1 MRENCIEWI
10 EGDSRITITT
20 YHRKLINK
28 IKAISAENPEEVEI
42 IKENKDGSICVHVPL
57 SYLSISPKRKHT
69 ISEEKKQELRDR
81 LAKINEARFGSKNE
95 EA

>member
-28 IKAISAENPEEVEI
+28 ILAISKENPSEVEI
-42 IKENKDGSICVHVPL
+42 IKQNQDGSICVHAPL
-57 SYLSISPKRKHT
+57 SYLQISPKRTHNT
-69 ISEEKKQELRDR
+69 SEEKKQELRER
-81 LAKINEARFGSKNE
+81 LARMREAKCGE
-95 EA
+95 IP

>member
-20 YHRKLINK
+20 YHRKFINK
-28 IKAISAENPEEVEI
+28 LKAISEEKPEEVEI

-57 SYLSISPKRKHT
+57 SYLKISPKRNV
-69 ISEEKKQELRDR
+69 ILSEERKQELRETLQR
-81 LAKINEARFGSKNE
+81 AREAKCGETP
-95 EA
+95 

>member
-28 IKAISAENPEEVEI
+28 ILAISKENPSEVEI
-42 IKENKDGSICVHVPL
+42 IKQNQDGSICAHIPTYYVR
-57 SYLSISPKRKHT
+57 IAPKKKV
-69 ISEEKKQELRDR
+69 SEERRQALREQFAR
-81 LAKINEARFGSKNE
+81 YREAKCGETP
-95 EA
+95 

>member
-28 IKAISAENPEEVEI
+28 ILAISKENPSEVEI
-42 IKENKDGSICVHVPL
+42 IKQNQDGSICVHAPL
-57 SYLSISPKRKHT
+57 EFLKIGPKKSYN
-69 ISEEKKQELRDR
+69 ISEEKKQELRER
-81 LAKINEARFGSKNE
+81 CARMREAKCGETP
-95 EA
+95 

>member
-28 IKAISAENPEEVEI
+28 ILAISKENPSEVEI
-42 IKENKDGSICVHVPL
+42 IKQNQDGSICVHAPL
-57 SYLSISPKRKHT
+57 SYLQISPKRTHNT
-69 ISEEKKQELRDR
+69 SEEKKQELRER
-81 LAKINEARFGSKNE
+81 LARMREAKCGE
-95 EA
+95 TP